1 MAGPSWPALP
11 PSRDLA
17 VAEHESDGSRP
28 LTRLRALQW
37 LDKRANFERT
47 PVGGARSGAFTLS
60 RMRQLLRACGDPQ
73 RQFPAAH
80 LAGTKGKGSAATMLT
95 RMVQAAGYRVGCYLS
110 PHVDRLEERIMIGGR
125 PIATADL
132 LAAFRLVMPAVERL
146 DRLAARRNQ
155 AGPTWFEILTA
166 VAFTHFARHRVDLAV
181 IETGLGGRLD
191 ATNLCQPVVSVITCI
206 GLDHMDVLGNTIEKI
221 AAEKAGIIRRGC
233 PVVSVATDPAAAA
246 VIVSTASRLRSPLQ
260 FLGRDFQVRP
270 SATRRNLH
278 ASSFTL
284 ECPPGSSCGSYVTA
298 MPGWHQ
304 SINAA
309 AAIMAVRALPTEDFT
324 ISESAIRRGLRK
336 ARLPARIEW
345 LSEQPPV
352 LLDAAHNVSSM
363 EALVETLGS
372 INRLPRRRIL
382 IFAASG
388 DKQLVEILR
397 EARRLFTAVV
407 LTRYATNPR
416 AATLT
421 NLRKAAAQA
430 GWRDPLAASSP
441 AEAVELARKLAA
453 GRGLICVAG
462 SFFLAAEARA
472 VLAASD
478 CSPNRN
484 H

>member
-1 MAGPSWPALP
+1 M
-11 PSRDLA
+11 
-17 VAEHESDGSRP
+17 AEHESDGNRP

-47 PVGGARSGAFTLS
+47 PVGGARSGGFTLS

-73 RQFPAAH
+73 RQFLAAH

-125 PIATADL
+125 QITTADL

-166 VAFTHFARHRVDLAV
+166 VAFTHFARHGVDLAV

-206 GLDHMDVLGNTIEKI
+206 GLDHMDVLGETIEKI

-246 VIVSTASRLRSPLQ
+246 VIASTASRLRAPLRV
-260 FLGRDFQVRP
+260 LGRDFQIRP
-270 SATRRNLH
+270 SAARPNLQ
-278 ASSFTL
+278 ATSFTL
-284 ECPPGSSCGSYVTA
+284 ECPPGSGCSRYVTA

-304 SINAA
+304 AINAA
-309 AAIMAVRALPTEDFT
+309 AAVMAVRALPKDVFT
-324 ISESAIRRGLRK
+324 VSEPAIRCGLRK
-336 ARLPARIEW
+336 ARLPARMEW

-363 EALVETLGS
+363 GALVETLCSANG
-372 INRLPRRRIL
+372 LPRRRIL
-382 IFAASG
+382 VFAASG

-397 EARRLFTAVV
+397 EAKRVFTTVV

-416 AATLT
+416 AATLA
-421 NLRKAAAQA
+421 NLREAAVQA

-453 GRGLICVAG
+453 GRGLVCVAG

-472 VLAASD
+472 VLSQTDSSSD
-478 CSPNRN
+478 R
-484 H
+484 HR